1 MVWNTDKRSV
11 IVIMYGFCARDGYL
25 IKKIYELIYK
35 GQQSEYFMT
44 SRTAAIRAGIENE
57 DDIINIDTMKYF
69 GSVVENFKKSRF
81 GIDVA
86 EIQEG
91 DINTNKKV
99 Y

>member
-1 MVWNTDKRSV
+1 MVLCQRWLFDQ
-11 IVIMYGFCARDGYL
+11 
-25 IKKIYELIYK
+25 KIYELIYK

-69 GSVVENFKKSRF
+69 GSVVENLKSRF